1 MPHDLDDLLNG
12 QVGVAT
18 TGQLLTVL
26 SRSQLDTRI
35 QRGDLVKVW
44 PGVYSRVE
52 PDLLVRLR
60 GLDLRAGEPVALC
73 LSSAAAAHGF
83 DTEGVDDLHVLNPV
97 RHQLRNSDGLVVH
110 RRDGAPLSEVEGRPV
125 TEPGWTAVEVA
136 RGLRR
141 PRALATLDAA
151 LRSGTCDRHDLV
163 RAVMKQ
169 AGRRG
174 IVNVRDLVPLAD
186 AAAESPMESEARL
199 MMIDGGLPRPELQ
212 YELVDRSG
220 RLWRLDFAWPS
231 VKLAVEYD
239 GFDWHSD
246 PESFRRDR
254 QKRAALRELEWNV
267 MSIVSDDV
275 RRRPYDTVRQIKTE
289 RERAWAA

>member
-1 MPHDLDDLLNG
+1 MPLDLNELLDG
-12 QVGVAT
+12 QAGVAT

-44 PGVYSRVE
+44 PGVYSNVE
-52 PDLLVRLR
+52 PSTRIRLC
-60 GLDLRAGEPVALC
+60 GLDLRAGESVALC
-73 LSSAAAAHGF
+73 LSSAAAAFGF
-83 DTEGVDDLHVLNPV
+83 DTEDVDDLHVLNPL

-110 RRDGAPLSEVEGRPV
+110 RREGAPLSEVDGRAA
-125 TEPGWTAVEVA
+125 TAPGWTAVEVA

-151 LRSGTCDRHDLV
+151 LRSGTCGRRDLV
-163 RAVMKQ
+163 LAVEKQ

-199 MMIDGGLPRPELQ
+199 MMVDGGLPSPELQ

-231 VKLAVEYD
+231 ARLAVEYD

-246 PESFRRDR
+246 PDSLRRDR
-254 QKRAALRELEWNV
+254 QKRAALRELDWNL

-275 RRRPYDTVRQIKTE
+275 RRRPYDTVRQIQAE